1 MLTAYISRFDIWQ
14 VVLTLALLVLGALGS
29 ALALRWTQHLGK
41 IVIGYS
47 IICLGVG
54 LAPYWLP
61 AAGLVPEGPLRPVLV
76 ETKAMIIVGILAIL
90 ASGGRAVQHR
100 AAAR

>member
-1 MLTAYISRFDIWQ
+1 MMTAYLSRFDIWQ
-14 VVLTLALLVLGALGS
+14 VVLTLAPLIAGVLGG
-29 ALALRWTQHLGK
+29 ALAFRWTQHLGK
-41 IVIGYS
+41 IMIGFS

-61 AAGLVPEGPLRPVLV
+61 AANLVPEGPLRPVLV

-90 ASGGRAVQHR
+90 ASGGHAVQR
-100 AAAR
+100 RSATT